1 MFRKLISM
9 HIPIKNR
16 FNQRLFSSCNNR
28 CKSDELTSQL
38 NIQQQYLEVINDKIN
53 HVFIVSYVNIVICQ
67 FHLLYSFWN

>member
-1 MFRKLISM
+1 MFRKLLQT

-38 NIQQQYLEVINDKIN
+38 LRQDQYFEVINKKIN
-53 HVFIVSYVNIVICQ
+53 HIFIVSYVNLSI
-67 FHLLYSFWN
+67 SFIILIF